1 MDIIAPQ
8 TKELWEK
15 SCCIEQSWY
24 RTAEEMKRHA
34 SSLEEENRK
43 LRELFPK
50 ILDALDNGSG
60 CTPEVSLEFL
70 QGIPKE
76 VELVVKNVKREN
88 SYAEDER
95 IAVAKELE
103 SEKKMHAA
111 TQNKLD
117 EMTAYAD
124 SLAQGLPCLPKDVE
138 VLRDANAQLAQENHE
153 ILEQLFQTAVGLL
166 STYGKFAYMHP
177 EELLMY
183 LKNEL
188 KK

>member
-15 SCCIEQSWY
+15 SCCIDQSWY

-34 SSLEEENRK
+34 SSLEEENGK
-43 LRELFPK
+43 L
-50 ILDALDNGSG
+50 
-60 CTPEVSLEFL
+60 
-70 QGIPKE
+70 
-76 VELVVKNVKREN
+76 
-88 SYAEDER
+88 
-95 IAVAKELE
+95 
-103 SEKKMHAA
+103 
-111 TQNKLD
+111 QNKLD

-124 SLAQGLPCLPKDVE
+124 KLAQGLPCLPKDVE
-138 VLRDANAQLAQENHE
+138 VLREANARLAQENHNL
-153 ILEQLFQTAVGLL
+153 LEQMFQTAVGLL

-183 LKNEL
+183 LKNEF